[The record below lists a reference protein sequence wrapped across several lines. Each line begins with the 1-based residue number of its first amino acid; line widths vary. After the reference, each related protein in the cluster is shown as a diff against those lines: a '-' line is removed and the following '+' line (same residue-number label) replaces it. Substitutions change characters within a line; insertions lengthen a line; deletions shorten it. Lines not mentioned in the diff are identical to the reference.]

1 MCLGPPALP
10 PSLPRW
16 KTPRIRRLK
25 SSEGVHQGIT
35 IAECERCERC
45 DLRKAAK
52 RFLTIA
58 EGERCCGK
66 RSTNL
71 TTKVLEGLFTSLTS
85 LKSQISKQVSRR
97 QMMFQA
103 LSNSRSFF
111 NIFQEWLRC
120 PVSAVALITE
130 VLGCCSNFLEVERR
144 LAESLGGP
152 RLLQPFLGPRL
163 LQPSKQLRLSL
174 QQKKHEPTLPQLH
187 GQFVLMCLRSGGVG
201 GANSLIRSI

>member
-1 MCLGPPALP
+1 MHDLRTAQEVPDKQSLQMCLAPPALP
-10 PSLPRW
+10 PSLPGW

-35 IAECERCERC
+35 IAACERCERC

-97 QMMFQA
+97 QMIFQA
-103 LSNSRSFF
+103 LFYNSRCG
-111 NIFQEWLRC
+111 RD
-120 PVSAVALITE
+120 A
-130 VLGCCSNFLEVERR
+130 
-144 LAESLGGP
+144 
-152 RLLQPFLGPRL
+152 PFLGPRL
-163 LQPSKQLRLSL
+163 L
-174 QQKKHEPTLPQLH
+174 TA
-187 GQFVLMCLRSGGVG
+187 V
-201 GANSLIRSI
+201 AAI

>member
-1 MCLGPPALP
+1 MYAQA
-10 PSLPRW
+10 
-16 KTPRIRRLK
+16 K
-25 SSEGVHQGIT
+25 
-35 IAECERCERC
+35 
-45 DLRKAAK
+45 AK
-52 RFLTIA
+52 RWQRKGGVARSGA
-58 EGERCCGK
+58 ELPSGQPAVALGGASNASSVAEPQRCCGK

-103 LSNSRSFF
+103 LSNSRSFQL
-111 NIFQEWLRC
+111 FQEWLRC

-163 LQPSKQLRLSL
+163 LQPSKQLR
-174 QQKKHEPTLPQLH
+174 
-187 GQFVLMCLRSGGVG
+187 
-201 GANSLIRSI
+201 